1 MDATKKIGYGVSTLL
16 ITLMLLV
23 SFTAFAAAHEGHE
36 TMKKAIVVT
45 SFGTTFDDA
54 RAANIESVEKA
65 IKASF
70 PDYEVRRAFTSKIV
84 MKRLA
89 ERGIL
94 VNDLEQTLANL
105 KKEGYREVVVQTT
118 HLTPGEE
125 FDNKVMTVVNKHLQA
140 KSFDKL
146 VVGRPL
152 LTYQG
157 DNGRQT
163 DDFMVMTNALKQQIP
178 VLQLPDRAIVFMGH
192 GSPHRHNPAYGLLQK
207 ELTEAGLNVVVGVV
221 EEVDHPNFEDA
232 LATLK
237 ERGYKKVVL
246 MPLMLVAGDHA
257 NNDMAG
263 DEDDSWKNLL
273 KKEGFQVD
281 TYLHGL
287 GENTAVQEIYVQHV
301 RDAILGL

>member
-1 MDATKKIGYGVSTLL
+1 MGATKKTGYGVSTLL
-16 ITLMLLV
+16 ITVMLLV
-23 SFTAFAAAHEGHE
+23 SFTAFAAAHEGHG

-65 IKASF
+65 IKANF

-89 ERGIL
+89 ERSIL

-125 FDNKVMTVVNKHLQA
+125 FDNKVMATVNKHLQA

-146 VVGRPL
+146 FVGRPL

-157 DNGRQT
+157 QNGQT
-163 DDFMVMTNALKQQIP
+163 DDFVVMTNALKQQMP

-192 GSPHRHNPAYGLLQK
+192 GSPNRHNPAYGLLQ
-207 ELTEAGLNVVVGVV
+207 ERLTAAEMNAVVGVV

-237 ERGYKKVVL
+237 EKGYKKVVL

>member
-1 MDATKKIGYGVSTLL
+1 MISSKQIGYGASTLL
-16 ITLMLLV
+16 ITLLLL
-23 SFTAFAAAHEGHE
+23 SFTAFAAAHASHE
-36 TMKKAIVVT
+36 AVKKAIVVT

-65 IKASF
+65 VQAGF
-70 PDYEVRRAFTSKIV
+70 PGYDVRRAFTSKIV
-84 MKRLA
+84 MARLA
-89 ERGIL
+89 ERGIV

-125 FDNKVMTVVNKHLQA
+125 FDNKVMATVNKYLAA
-140 KSFDKL
+140 KAFDKL
-146 VVGRPL
+146 VVGRPV

-157 DNGRQT
+157 DNGKT
-163 DDFMVMTNALKQQIP
+163 DDFKVLANALRKQMP

-192 GSPHRHNPAYGLLQK
+192 GSPHRHNPAYGLLQ
-207 ELTEAGLNVVVGVV
+207 ERLTAAGLNAVVGVV
-221 EEVDHPNFEDA
+221 EEVDHPNFEDVLKV
-232 LATLK
+232 LAEK
-237 ERGYKKVVL
+237 GYKRVVL

-273 KKEGFQVD
+273 KKEGYQVE

-287 GENTAVQEIYVQHV
+287 GENTAVQAIYVQHV
-301 RDAILGL
+301 RDALLGL

>member
-1 MDATKKIGYGVSTLL
+1 MFNNKRMFHRAVFLL
-16 ITLMLLV
+16 TLMLAF
-23 SFTAFAAAHEGHE
+23 SFAVCAAASSTEKGRV
-36 TMKKAIVVT
+36 IVVT
-45 SFGTTFDDA
+45 SFGTTYDDA
-54 RAANIESVEKA
+54 RKDNIESVETA
-65 IKASF
+65 IKANF

-89 ERGIL
+89 ERGII
-94 VNDLEQTLANL
+94 VSDLEQTLATL

-125 FDNKVMTVVNKHLQA
+125 FDNKVMPVVNKHLQA

-157 DNGRQT
+157 QNGQT
-163 DDFMVMTNALKQQIP
+163 DDFAVMANALKQQLP
-178 VLQLPDRAIVFMGH
+178 VLQLPDRAVVFMGH
-192 GSPHRHNPAYGLLQK
+192 GSPNRPSLVYGLLQ
-207 ELTEAGLNVVVGVV
+207 ERLTAAGLNAVIGVV
-221 EEVDHPNFEDA
+221 EETDHPNFEDA
-232 LATLK
+232 LALLK
-237 ERGYKKVVL
+237 EKGYKKVML

-263 DEDDSWKNLL
+263 DENDSWKSILQ
-273 KKEGFQVD
+273 KEGFEVS

-287 GENTAVQEIYVQHV
+287 GENKAVQDIYIQHV
-301 RDAILGL
+301 RDAITGQ

>member
-1 MDATKKIGYGVSTLL
+1 
-16 ITLMLLV
+16 MLLF
-23 SFTAFAAAHEGHE
+23 SLTALAAAQAVHG
-36 TMKKAIVVT
+36 TAAKKAIVVT
-45 SFGTTFDDA
+45 SFGTTFDEA
-54 RAANIESVEKA
+54 RAANIDSVENA
-65 IKASF
+65 IKAGF
-70 PDYEVRRAFTSKIV
+70 PDYDVRRAFTSKIV

-89 ERGIL
+89 ERGIII
-94 VNDLEQTLANL
+94 DSLEEALAKL

-118 HLTPGEE
+118 LLTPGEE
-125 FDNKVMTVVNKHLQA
+125 YDNKVMAVVNKHLQA

-157 DNGRQT
+157 ENGTT
-163 DDFMVMTNALKQQIP
+163 DDFLVMANALKQQMP
-178 VLQLPDRAIVFMGH
+178 VLQLPDRAVVFMGH
-192 GSPHRHNPAYGLLQK
+192 GSPNRHNPAYGLLQAK
-207 ELTEAGLNVVVGVV
+207 LTEIGLNAVVGVV
-221 EEVDHPNFEDA
+221 EETDHPNFADA
-232 LATLK
+232 LKMLEEK
-237 ERGYKKVVL
+237 GYKKVVL

-273 KKEGFQVD
+273 KKEGYQVQ

-301 RDAILGL
+301 RDAILGR